1 MLGTIENERAVGNT
15 LEMITM
21 TNSEGNIKF
30 AHPMH
35 LHGRQFQIHSR
46 SIAPESV
53 DAYNTLKDGLVDS
66 GWHDTFLLMPNETV
80 QILVRW
86 SRHPGLFMYH
96 CHNLPH
102 EDMGM
107 MRNFELSEVQCP
119 GDLNYDGFVDVADLL
134 FIIGNWG
141 TPFGDITGDD
151 LTDVSD
157 LLRMIEDWGQC
168 N

>member
-1 MLGTIENERAVGNT
+1 
-15 LEMITM
+15 
-21 TNSEGNIKF
+21 
-30 AHPMH
+30 
-35 LHGRQFQIHSR
+35 
-46 SIAPESV
+46 
-53 DAYNTLKDGLVDS
+53 
-66 GWHDTFLLMPNETV
+66 
-80 QILVRW
+80 
-86 SRHPGLFMYH
+86 MYH